1 MTQHRDLA
9 DELLRRS
16 GFKQSPRISF
26 GSDGSL
32 DDPESIKARIFQI
45 QAKKFKAEEARARAE
60 RDDEIAFLKSK
71 LKEAGHAMD
80 STIYTIHYK
89 YKNGK
94 TSKLDYKTREEA
106 IRERDRILN
115 NKERFPDV
123 TGAYLT
129 ETYL

>member
-9 DELLRRS
+9 DELMRRS

-32 DDPESIKARIFQI
+32 DDPESIKARIFQL
-45 QAKKFKAEEARARAE
+45 QAKKFKAEYARARAE

-80 STIYTIHYK
+80 ADKTMTREREGWKAFKAGKKESDNPYTK
-89 YKNGK
+89 GSMGFSDWELGFRTAKNG
-94 TSKLDYKTREEA
+94 RGIPNE
-106 IRERDRILN
+106 
-115 NKERFPDV
+115 
-123 TGAYLT
+123 
-129 ETYL
+129 

>member
-1 MTQHRDLA
+1 V
-9 DELLRRS
+9 
-16 GFKQSPRISF
+16 
-26 GSDGSL
+26 
-32 DDPESIKARIFQI
+32 
-45 QAKKFKAEEARARAE
+45 AKILF
-60 RDDEIAFLKSK
+60 SM
-71 LKEAGHAMD
+71 AMD

-94 TSKLDYKTREEA
+94 TSKLDYQTREEA